1 MFKNKSTQHVGIFR
15 KTKKQELISAKPADS
30 EKKEENE
37 EEKKKPKYFQK
48 G

>member
-15 KTKKQELISAKPADS
+15 TTKKQEIISAKPVDS
-30 EKKEENE
+30 EKKEEVE